1 MILRFVAVAFGVTW
15 LGVAPLALQ
24 GVGLLSGV
32 PEWLHGVGAL
42 GPLLA
47 AFFAARATDPSAGIP
62 SLYRRRG
69 EPGISTAWT
78 AACLSTPVVFGAVA
92 AVVAGAG
99 GADLVGSLA
108 PVLRDGEWLL
118 GLAVAS
124 ILYGLGEEPGW
135 RGWLLPRLQA
145 TRSPVRATLILAP
158 IWAAWHAPF
167 FLYRYDF
174 GGVGT
179 LVGFF
184 VGLLAG
190 AFWLTFLYNS
200 TGGSVRVLASWH
212 VLWNVVNLVLAEVSD
227 LAVAVLNALMMA
239 LGFGVAAWLGRRGLR
254 VGDAPIPTRE
264 A

>member
-1 MILRFVAVAFGVTW
+1 MILRFVAVAFGITW
-15 LGVAPLALQ
+15 IGVAPLALQ
-24 GVGLLSGV
+24 GLGVVSGV

-42 GPLLA
+42 GPVLA
-47 AFFAARATDPSAGIP
+47 AFFAARASDPSAAIP

-69 EPGISTAWT
+69 APGITTAWT

-92 AVVAGAG
+92 AVVAVAAG
-99 GADLVGSLA
+99 SDLVGSLA
-108 PVLRDGEWLL
+108 PALRDGEWLL

-124 ILYGLGEEPGW
+124 ILYGFGEEPGW

-200 TGGSVRVLASWH
+200 TGGSVRVVAWWH
-212 VLWNVVNLVLAEVSD
+212 VLWNVANLVLAEVSD
-227 LAVAVLNALMMA
+227 LAVAVLNALMMV
-239 LGFGVAAWLGRRGLR
+239 LGFGVAVWFGRRGLR